1 MQRSLDIS
9 MAISR
14 PPSVERVDG
23 YARSAGPHS
32 PKLASAAAYGKHSAQ
47 SPG

>member
-9 MAISR
+9 MAIST
-14 PPSVERVDG
+14 PPSVERVDR
-23 YARSAGPHS
+23 YARSPGPRAAR
-32 PKLASAAAYGKHSAQ
+32 LASAAAYGKHSAQ